1 MIVTAPAGFE
11 RFFELF
17 AQIPADASRADEF
30 RRIGEEIGMAVV
42 GSALAESDPL

>member
-1 MIVTAPAGFE
+1 MTAPAGFE

-17 AQIPADASRADEF
+17 AQIPPDASPAEEF

-42 GSALAESDPL
+42 GPPLAESDPL